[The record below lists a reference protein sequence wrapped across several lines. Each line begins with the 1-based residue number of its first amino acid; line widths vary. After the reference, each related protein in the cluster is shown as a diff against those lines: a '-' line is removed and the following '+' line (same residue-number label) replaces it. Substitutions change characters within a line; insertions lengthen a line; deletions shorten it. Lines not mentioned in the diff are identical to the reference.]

1 MLNRD
6 LSVIISINEAIASI
20 KEPYRL
26 FEKIFDQ
33 MQALL
38 QFQIG
43 GMALIDKTRAG
54 MELFAA
60 ASDGMGNPLSQVLW
74 YNRIPISGTVFSQ
87 MVVNPKISIADL
99 EILKSFKKSSEH
111 EPMLGDVIKNAGI
124 KNILQIPMQIGGELM
139 GFLFIPYS
147 NCELNAEDN
156 NYLLKIANVIATAVG
171 NVKAFEEMKQHKE
184 LNEIQLRLMNA
195 LVSVKDRNMLI
206 KKCAEELTELI
217 PCEYIS
223 LWAGSLEA
231 ANRRLTFSLIMN
243 EENRLVP
250 LAIPGNAV
258 QAAVMLRSKD
268 INGSYLEIEGEEFNS
283 LCAQSKYFMQLKEK
297 HFITSLLMI
306 RYATENVG
314 ELILILG
321 RGTNMFFLQK
331 RNRKLGIP
339 QNISNISFMDN
350 EIEAAMHILPQ
361 LGLVLSNFFAFEQI
375 NLLKNKLE
383 QEKNYLLDEINLSNS
398 FQEIIGNSPAIQ
410 AVMNKIRQVAPIN
423 ATALIQGETGTGK
436 ELVARAIHNLSER
449 KDSAFVK
456 INCAALPVNLIESE
470 LFGHEKGSFTGAIEK
485 RIGKFELADGG
496 TIFLDEIGEL
506 PLEIQSRLL
515 RILQEKEFERIG
527 GKGTIKVDVRII
539 AATNRELQAEVEK
552 GRFRADLFF
561 RLNVF
566 PITVPPLRERRE
578 DIPLLLKFFIEKYSK
593 QAGREKKTVRKSD
606 LEMLLQY
613 NWPGNIREL
622 EHLIERSVIVSEGS
636 VLNFND
642 VIHHNMKNDEDTGS
656 IKTLKEVEKEH
667 ILHALQIAKGKV
679 TGQDSASSMLGIN
692 GKTLGSKM
700 RKLGIAREIVI
711 NVRRT

>member
-6 LSVIISINEAIASI
+6 LSVIISINETIASI
-20 KEPYRL
+20 KEPYKL

-33 MQALL
+33 MQDLL

-43 GMALIDKTRAG
+43 GMALLDKTG
-54 MELFAA
+54 TGLEFFAA
-60 ASDGMGNPLSQVLW
+60 ASDGMGKPLSQVLW
-74 YNRIPISGTVFSQ
+74 YNRVSISGTVFSQ
-87 MVVNPKISIADL
+87 MVANPKISIADL
-99 EILKSFKKSSEH
+99 EILRSFKKSSDQ
-111 EPMLGDVIKNAGI
+111 EPLLEESIKNAGI
-124 KNILQIPMQIGGELM
+124 KNILQIPMQTGGELM
-139 GFLFIPYS
+139 GFLFIPY
-147 NCELNAEDN
+147 NDCELNADDN
-156 NYLLKIANVIATAVG
+156 NYLLKISNVIATAVS
-171 NVKAFEEMKQHKE
+171 NVRAFEEMKQHKE
-184 LNEIQLRLMNA
+184 VNEIQLRLMNA
-195 LVSVKDRNMLI
+195 LVSLKDRNTLVE
-206 KKCAEELTELI
+206 KCAEELTELI

-223 LWAGSLEA
+223 FWAGNLEVA
-231 ANRRLTFSLIMN
+231 SRRLAFSLIMN

-258 QAAVMLRSKD
+258 QAAVMLRSKE
-268 INGSYLEIEGEEFNS
+268 INGNYLEIAGEEFNS
-283 LCAQSKYFMQLKEK
+283 LCAQSKYFLQLKEK
-297 HFITSLLMI
+297 HSITSLLMI
-306 RYATENVG
+306 RYAAENVG

-321 RGTNMFFLQK
+321 RGKNMYFVQK

-339 QNISNISFMDN
+339 PNTSNISFMDN

-410 AVMNKIRQVAPIN
+410 SVMNKIKQVAPIN
-423 ATALIQGETGTGK
+423 ATVLIQGETGTGK

-456 INCAALPVNLIESE
+456 INCAALPVSLIESE

-539 AATNRELQAEVEK
+539 AATNRELAVEVDK

-566 PITVPPLRERRE
+566 PITVPPLRERTE

-593 QAGREKKTVRKSD
+593 QAGREKKIVRKSD
-606 LEMLLQY
+606 LDMLLQY

-622 EHLIERSVIVSEGS
+622 EHLIERSVIISEGA

-642 VIHHNMKNDEDTGS
+642 VIHLNMKNDAEAEKL
-656 IKTLKEVEKEH
+656 KTLREMEKEH
-667 ILHALQIAKGKV
+667 IIHALQIAKGKV
-679 TGQDSASSMLGIN
+679 TGENSASSILGIN

-700 RKLGIAREIVI
+700 KKLGIAREIVI
-711 NVRRT
+711 RTQLN